1 MNHPGSDTTMPDRHH
16 DLEPASPWVRRFA
29 ELVAPGGAV
38 LDVACGTGR
47 HARLFLERGNPV
59 VCVDRYNAG
68 IVDLLDRADFEFV
81 DADLEAGNPW
91 PLGEREFAAVVVINY
106 LHRPLFPS
114 LIDALAPGGAL
125 IYETFAQGN
134 ERFGRPSNP
143 DYLLRPGEL
152 LAAVEGRLQVVD
164 YEHGEV
170 STPRRAV
177 VQRIAAVNDYSAAR
191 ATGGGA

>member
-1 MNHPGSDTTMPDRHH
+1 MPDLYHA
-16 DLEPASPWVRRFA
+16 LEPASPWVCRFA
-29 ELVAPGGAV
+29 ELVAPRGSV

-68 IVDLLDRADFEFV
+68 IVDLLGRADFEFV
-81 DADLEAGNPW
+81 DADLESGGPW
-91 PLGEREFAAVVVINY
+91 PLGKREFAAVVVTNY
-106 LHRPLFPS
+106 LYRPLLPM
-114 LIDALAPGGAL
+114 LIDALAPGGVL

-143 DYLLRPGEL
+143 DFLLRPGEL
-152 LAAVEGRLQVVD
+152 LAAVGGRLQVVD

-170 STPRRAV
+170 STPRQAV
-177 VQRIAAVNDYSAAR
+177 VQRIAAVNDHSAAR